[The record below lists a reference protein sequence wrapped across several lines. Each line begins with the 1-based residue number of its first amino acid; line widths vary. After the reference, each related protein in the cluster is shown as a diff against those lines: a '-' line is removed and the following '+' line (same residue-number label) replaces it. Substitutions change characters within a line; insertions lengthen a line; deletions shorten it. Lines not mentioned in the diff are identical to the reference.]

1 MASIAIPGI
10 PTLAFP
16 ERPDRR
22 EGELSVRNGESLG
35 ATESA
40 MKILI
45 VDDSSV
51 ARKSVEQAL
60 FGQPYSL
67 IFATTGQQAVELFLK
82 HRPSLVIMDW
92 MMPDLNGVEIC
103 RRMRAISSDFYTH
116 IIMLTA
122 KTDKASVVEG
132 LRAGADDYLT
142 KPFHEEELLAR
153 VGVGLR
159 TLGLHRQ
166 IEAKNKKLEKL
177 ALTDGLTGLPNRR
190 AIEDWGTR
198 EVSGATRHD
207 YSLWVIVADL
217 DRFKQVNDTFGHNA
231 GDEVLKT
238 FAKVLKAHTRRSDI
252 CGRHGGEE
260 FMMVMTHSTAKDVEK
275 AIERIRAEFETTS
288 LNFGGC
294 NILATASFGIAGFE
308 AGQAKPC
315 FDELVSRA
323 DAALYSAKRAGRNRV
338 EIAPSIL
345 S

>member
-1 MASIAIPGI
+1 MASMTIPGI
-10 PTLAFP
+10 PAFAFP
-16 ERPDRR
+16 ERR
-22 EGELSVRNGESLG
+22 EKEASVASGESAR
-35 ATESA
+35 ATESE
-40 MKILI
+40 MKLLI
-45 VDDSSV
+45 VDDSAV

-67 IFATTGQQAVELFLK
+67 IFATTGQQAVDLFLK
-82 HRPSLVIMDW
+82 HRPSLVIMDR

-103 RRMRAISSDFYTH
+103 RRMRSISSSSYTH

-159 TLGLHRQ
+159 TLELHRQ

-177 ALTDGLTGLPNRR
+177 ALTDDLTGLPNRR
-190 AIEDWGTR
+190 AIEEWGAR

-260 FMMVMTHSTAKDVEK
+260 FMMVLSHATAKDVEK
-275 AIERIRAEFETTS
+275 AMERIRAEFETTP

-308 AGQAKPC
+308 AGQAKPA

-338 EIAPSIL
+338 EIAPLIL

>member
-1 MASIAIPGI
+1 MASMTIPGI
-10 PTLAFP
+10 PAFAFP
-16 ERPDRR
+16 ERCDRR
-22 EGELSVRNGESLG
+22 ENEASVASGESAL

-40 MKILI
+40 MKLLI
-45 VDDSSV
+45 VDDSAV

-67 IFATTGQQAVELFLK
+67 IFATTGQQAVDLFLK
-82 HRPSLVIMDW
+82 HRPSLVIMDR

-103 RRMRAISSDFYTH
+103 RRMRSISSSSYTH

-159 TLGLHRQ
+159 TLQLHRQ

-177 ALTDGLTGLPNRR
+177 ALTDALTGLPNRR
-190 AIEDWGTR
+190 AIEEWGTR
-198 EVSGATRHD
+198 EVSAATRHD
-207 YSLWVIVADL
+207 YSLCLIVADL
-217 DRFKQVNDTFGHNA
+217 DRFKRINDTFGHNA
-231 GDEVLKT
+231 GDAVLKT
-238 FAKVLKAHTRRSDI
+238 FAKILKAHTRRSDM
-252 CGRHGGEE
+252 CGRQGGEE
-260 FMMVMTHSTAKDVEK
+260 FMMLMTHTTVKEAEK
-275 AIERIRAEFETTS
+275 AIDRIRAEFETTP

-294 NILATASFGIAGFE
+294 NILATASFGIAGFGV
-308 AGQAKPC
+308 GQAKLG
-315 FDELVSRA
+315 FSELLSQA

-338 EIAPSIL
+338 ETAVSTL